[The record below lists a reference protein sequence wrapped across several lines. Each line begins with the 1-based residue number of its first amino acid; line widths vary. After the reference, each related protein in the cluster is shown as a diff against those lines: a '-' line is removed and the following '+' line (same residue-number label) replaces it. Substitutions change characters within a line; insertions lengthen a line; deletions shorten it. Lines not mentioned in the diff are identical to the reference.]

1 MQYFSPNVNVREQ
14 PEITN
19 QDICVLKK
27 KKKERN
33 LKKGNKKKESR
44 GSASHPGILAGK
56 WKTPDIFVLHILEHY
71 N

>member
-27 KKKERN
+27 KKIY
-33 LKKGNKKKESR
+33 LKKGNLKKIKGEVLL
-44 GSASHPGILAGK
+44 ILG
-56 WKTPDIFVLHILEHY
+56 F
-71 N
+71 